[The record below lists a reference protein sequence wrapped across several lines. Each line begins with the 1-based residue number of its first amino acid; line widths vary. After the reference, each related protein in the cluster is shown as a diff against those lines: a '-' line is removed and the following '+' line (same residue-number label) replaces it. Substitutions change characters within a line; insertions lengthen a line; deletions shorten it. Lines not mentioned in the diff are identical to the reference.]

1 MTAFRL
7 LRYFSTVL
15 NSLRYILETYPSGS
29 DSQGCGRFTSL
40 RTVTKKSLMPLK
52 TIIFNVL
59 FVFILLSHIPAYSFM
74 SDTGIASFQKEIAGK
89 PVGERIALWAEK
101 FVGTPYDPDPLGEYV
116 TKKVIVA
123 DERADCMYLSFRAV
137 ELAMSL
143 TPEEAVII
151 ALDKRFI
158 NRGKLGNNG
167 KVLNYEDR
175 FQYGE
180 DMIDSG
186 RWGREITEEFGKV
199 TEITGSRGRKKVK
212 MVLKEDLLKSLR
224 SSKSSSSLNLRDGD
238 FIFFIKAVEKRK
250 VGEIV
255 GHIGIVKTE
264 VRSQSERPSV
274 GDSTL
279 RVETRI
285 GKSEV
290 RNNEEQ
296 RAESKD
302 QREIYLIHAGGL
314 KNKGGEVKKIR
325 FSEYINSMPFI
336 GIRVSR
342 FN

>member
-1 MTAFRL
+1 MCVR
-7 LRYFSTVL
+7 RWGWGK
-15 NSLRYILETYPSGS
+15 R
-29 DSQGCGRFTSL
+29 
-40 RTVTKKSLMPLK
+40 KMPLK

-59 FVFILLSHIPAYSFM
+59 FVFILISHIPAYSFM
-74 SDTGIASFQKEIAGK
+74 PDSEIASFQKEIAGK
-89 PVGERIALWAEK
+89 PIGERIALWAEK

-116 TKKVIVA
+116 TRKVIVA
-123 DERADCMYLSFRAV
+123 DEHADCMYLSFRAV
-137 ELAMSL
+137 ELAMGL
-143 TPEEAVII
+143 TPEEAVNI

-186 RWGREITEEFGKV
+186 RWGREITEDFGKV
-199 TEITGSRGRKKVK
+199 TEITGSSRYVGATLRGDPLRDSQPRGREKVK
-212 MVLKEDLLKSLR
+212 MVSKEDLLKRLR

-264 VRSQSERPSV
+264 VRSQ
-274 GDSTL
+274 
-279 RVETRI
+279 
-285 GKSEV
+285 KSEV

-302 QREIYLIHAGGL
+302 QREVYLIHAGGV
-314 KNKGGEVKKIR
+314 KNKGGEVKKVR
-325 FSEYINSMPFI
+325 LSDYINSMPFI

>member
-1 MTAFRL
+1 
-7 LRYFSTVL
+7 
-15 NSLRYILETYPSGS
+15 
-29 DSQGCGRFTSL
+29 
-40 RTVTKKSLMPLK
+40 MPLK

-59 FVFILLSHIPAYSFM
+59 FVFILLSHIPAHSFT
-74 SDTGIASFQKEIAGK
+74 SDTEIASFQKEIAGK

-123 DERADCMYLSFRAV
+123 DERVDCMYLSFRAV

-143 TPEEAVII
+143 TPEEAVTI
-151 ALDKRFI
+151 ALDKRFV

-180 DMIDSG
+180 DMLDSG

-199 TEITGSRGRKKVK
+199 TEITGSSRYDSQPRGRKKVK
-212 MVLKEDLLKSLR
+212 MVSKEDLLKSLR
-224 SSKSSSSLNLRDGD
+224 SSKSSSSLNLRGGD
-238 FIFFIKAVEKRK
+238 FIFFIKSVEKRK

-255 GHIGIVKTE
+255 GHIGIVK
-264 VRSQSERPSV
+264 
-274 GDSTL
+274 
-279 RVETRI
+279 I
-285 GKSEV
+285 
-290 RNNEEQ
+290 EQ
-296 RAESKD
+296 RD
-302 QREIYLIHAGGL
+302 IYLIHAGGV
-314 KNKGGEVKKIR
+314 KNKGGEVKKVR